1 VTAAC
6 ARLRGIA
13 ADGGPGVVAC
23 DVGGF
28 AADVV
33 ALEALARLQLTAHR
47 LGCRLR
53 LRHASPDL
61 QALVDLCGLAEVLPR
76 EEGR

>member
-1 VTAAC
+1 VAAAC
-6 ARLRGIA
+6 ARLRTIA
-13 ADGGPGVVAC
+13 AGGQAGVVAC
-23 DVGGF
+23 DVGGLV
-28 AADVV
+28 ADVV
-33 ALEALARLQLTAHR
+33 ALEALARLQLTARR

-61 QALVDLCGLAEVLPR
+61 QALVDLCGLADVLPR

>member
-1 VTAAC
+1 VAAAC
-6 ARLRGIA
+6 ARLRTIA
-13 ADGGPGVVAC
+13 AGGHAGVVAC
-23 DVGGF
+23 DVGGLV
-28 AADVV
+28 ADVV
-33 ALEALARLQLTAHR
+33 ALEALARLQLTARR

-61 QALVDLCGLAEVLPR
+61 QALVDLCGLADVLPR